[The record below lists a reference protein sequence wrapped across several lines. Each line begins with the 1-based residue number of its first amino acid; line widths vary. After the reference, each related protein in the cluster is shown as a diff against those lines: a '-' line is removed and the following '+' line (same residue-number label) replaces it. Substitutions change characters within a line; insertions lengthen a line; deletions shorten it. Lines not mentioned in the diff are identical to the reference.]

1 MKKILFP
8 LLISACAPLFAQ
20 TAATITVDATK
31 NISPISPWIYGR
43 NNNISDDPNAPVS
56 GSTWQMYKDAGL
68 RFYRENG
75 GNNCT
80 KYNWRLKISSHPDW
94 FNNVYN
100 HDWNYSA
107 KSLLTN
113 TSNTQGLYGF
123 QLLGKVASNKNH
135 NFNDWPY
142 TQANFPNGGAT
153 SNFAGGGGPVAYG
166 GSGNDGDPSLYLQDW
181 PADSTVGILDHW
193 FTDLAYDSTR
203 FQYWNM
209 DNEPDIWYGT
219 HDDIAATLVAEQ
231 YMQKYFAVAKAV
243 RKRHPFIKIVGPA
256 FANEWTWFNWNNNLI
271 KGADNKDYT
280 LIEYFIKRIGEE
292 QKTSGVKLLD
302 VLDVHFYPG
311 SQSNPDLNL
320 QIHKIWFDSTWVYS
334 GANGVKRTGKWG
346 WDGTITKEY
355 FFERCNQWMNKYIGV
370 NHGVKFSIS
379 EYGEIANNG
388 SEDANVIACWYA
400 SHLGTFANKGVE
412 FFTPWDWYR
421 GQWEVLHLF
430 SNYYGTFATQATS
443 SLDDVVSGYS
453 SLSNHGDTLVVVLV
467 NKDRTA
473 SRIANVNIQNFTPAG
488 TNVDG
493 FQLANLSSSSETFV
507 SKSSNALQSK
517 QYTVSGNQ
525 MSISLPKL
533 SVTLLRIPT
542 TSAVKTSYTINEN
555 TALKVNVFPNPAQ
568 DILNIQMEK
577 AGAYTVMIHNMLGQK
592 IGEWNSVKQVD
603 ISSFSAGNYIVQ
615 ISNQDQ
621 VTVKKIVKN

>member
-1 MKKILFP
+1 MKKLFFP
-8 LLISACAPLFAQ
+8 ILISICSPLFAQ
-20 TAATITVDATK
+20 TTATITVDATQ
-31 NISPISPWIYGR
+31 NISAISPWLYGR
-43 NNNISDDPNAPVS
+43 NNNISDDPSSPVS
-56 GSTWQMYKDAGL
+56 GATWQMYKDAGL

-80 KYNWRLKISSHPDW
+80 KYNWRLKLTSHPDW
-94 FNNVYN
+94 YNNVYTHN
-100 HDWNYSA
+100 WDYSA
-107 KSLLTN
+107 NSLLTN
-113 TSNTQGLYGF
+113 TSGTQGLYAF
-123 QLLGKVASNKNH
+123 QLLGKVASNKTH
-135 NFNDWPY
+135 NFNDWAYSQDVGYNSP
-142 TQANFPNGGAT
+142 ANNW
-153 SNFAGGGGPVAYG
+153 AGGGGAAKYG
-166 GSGNDGDPSLYLQDW
+166 GNGGVGDASLYLQDW
-181 PADSTVGILDHW
+181 PADSTAGILDHW
-193 FTDLAYDSTR
+193 FNTLGYDSTR
-203 FQYWNM
+203 LQYWNM

-219 HDDIAATLVAEQ
+219 HDDIATAVTAEQ

-243 RKRHPFIKIVGPA
+243 RKKHPFIKIVGPA
-256 FANEWTWFNWNNNLI
+256 FANEWTWFNWNNNLV

-292 QKTSGVKLLD
+292 QTASGLKLLD

-311 SQSNPDLNL
+311 TSGNPDLNL

-370 NHGVKFSIS
+370 NHGVKFGIG
-379 EYGEIANNG
+379 EYGQIATNG

-430 SNYYGTFATQATS
+430 SNYYGTFATKATS

-453 SLSNHGDTLVVVLV
+453 SLSNHGDTLIVVLV
-467 NKDRTA
+467 NKDKSA
-473 SRIANVNIQNFTPAG
+473 SRTSNVNIQNFTPSG
-488 TNVDG
+488 SNVEG
-493 FQLANLSSSSETFV
+493 YQLANLSASTETFV
-507 SKSSNALQSK
+507 SKSNNALQSK

-525 MSISLPKL
+525 ISLSLPKL

-542 TSAVKTSYTINEN
+542 NSAVQTSYAVNEN

-568 DILNIQMEK
+568 DQLQIQVEK
-577 AGAYTVMIHNMLGQK
+577 EGAYTVAIHNMLGQK
-592 IGEWNSVKQVD
+592 MGEWNSVKQID
-603 ISSFSAGNYIVQ
+603 ISSFAAGNYIVQ
-615 ISNQDQ
+615 IRNQDM
-621 VTVKKIVKN
+621 VTVKKVVKN